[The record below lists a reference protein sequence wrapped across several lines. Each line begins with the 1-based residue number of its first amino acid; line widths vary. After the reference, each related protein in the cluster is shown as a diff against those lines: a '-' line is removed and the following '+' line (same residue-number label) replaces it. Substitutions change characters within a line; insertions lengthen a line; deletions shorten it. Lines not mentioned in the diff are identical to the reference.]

1 MRKKVNSE
9 KFLQE
14 NLKDHHKNL
23 TDLII
28 KKMEEAV
35 KYQKPWFVCE
45 LLPYN
50 PETGTKY
57 KGINVISL
65 MSRGFNDPRFLT
77 FKNIQTLSE
86 KTGEKILIKKGEKG
100 IPVFKAIKKVFK
112 KVEEETGEETS
123 FSIWNQIY
131 AGTVFNA
138 SQLVGMPPLTEVQKI
153 DFTEEIEAE
162 KIVTAMKELTGL
174 KLEHSAEGRAY
185 YQYDIDKVHMPNK
198 ENFKSVAL
206 YYRTLMHE
214 IGHATG
220 HESRL
225 NRKFV
230 NKFGSPEYAFEEL
243 VAELSSYFMGA
254 TLGLPYDPQTHENHA
269 AYLKS
274 WINALKKDKN
284 MIFKAAAQ
292 ATRSVEFQLKTK
304 AIYYGEINE
313 NETEFETEINN
324 KEEIDN
330 KETKFKIKV

>member
-1 MRKKVNSE
+1 MTKKIKTD

-14 NLKDHHKNL
+14 DLKDHHQNL

-28 KKMEEAV
+28 QKMEESV
-35 KYQKPWFVCE
+35 EYQKPWFVCE

-50 PETGTKY
+50 PVTGTKY

-65 MSRGFNDPRFLT
+65 MGRGFTDPRFLT

-86 KTGEKILIKKGEKG
+86 QTGETILIRKGEKG
-100 IPVFKAIKKVFK
+100 IPVFKAMQKVFK
-112 KVEEETGEETS
+112 KVDEESGEESS
-123 FSIWNQIY
+123 FSLWNQVY

-138 SQLVGMPPLTEVQKI
+138 TQLTGMPQLAEIPKI
-153 DFTEEIEAE
+153 KFKEEEEAE
-162 KIVTAMKELTGL
+162 KIVKAMIEMTGL
-174 KLEHSAEGRAY
+174 KVEHTAEGRAY
-185 YQYDIDKVHMPNK
+185 YQPDRDRVHMPDR
-198 ENFKSVAL
+198 ESFKSISM

-214 IGHATG
+214 LGHSTG

-230 NKFGSPEYAFEEL
+230 GKFGSPEYAFEEL

-254 TLGLPYDPQTHENHA
+254 NLGLPYDSQTHENHA

-274 WINALKKDKN
+274 WIGALKKDKN
-284 MIFKAAAQ
+284 MIFKAAGQ

-304 AIYYGEINE
+304 GLFYGEIVE
-313 NETEFETEINN
+313 NEVETETPE
-324 KEEIDN
+324 K
-330 KETKFKIKV
+330 KAKLKV